1 MIDLEHDEKEWFID
15 EYEPEVDYQDYDYSD
30 LMLQAEML
38 DFPGVALKSADSWV
52 KKGPYNIGHMTHIFG
67 IQNRRCRMRVRTE
80 FEMHFMILLL
90 NYSWMSDFFSKMRI
104 LVD

>member
-38 DFPGVALKSADSWV
+38 DFPGVALKSADS
-52 KKGPYNIGHMTHIFG
+52 
-67 IQNRRCRMRVRTE
+67 
-80 FEMHFMILLL
+80 
-90 NYSWMSDFFSKMRI
+90 
-104 LVD
+104 